1 MASLISFWLTF
12 GNLSS
17 WAFTGVTLF
26 ITVLN
31 SVTDPFGLILSL
43 LSFFTYLSSTL
54 DFYSSFGSLSPFA
67 SFLLTVAYFAL
78 RLAFMCSNLNSFFL
92 NLSKGVKFNIYS
104 SFAYTASI
112 EFKSYLDISYSR
124 SSRPLLSFR
133 YSSALALICF
143 NSRWALYLIF
153 STSRNFERSSFLLGD
168 MNGDLNLCLGNW
180 IFMHCVLLRVLTAMV
195 DLMSAPYFW
204 AISGRHVWKLHR
216 RGLLA
221 GCWNVPSEVSSFIIA
236 LSFQNMSYCSS

>member
-17 WAFTGVTLF
+17 WASTGVTLF

-31 SVTDPFGLILSL
+31 SVTDPFGLILICVLLSL
-43 LSFFTYLSSTL
+43 LSAIL
-54 DFYSSFGSLSPFA
+54 DFCSSFGSLSPFA
-67 SFLLTVAYFAL
+67 SFLLDVAYKLYYFAL

-104 SFAYTASI
+104 SFAYTSSI
-112 EFKSYLDISYSR
+112 DFKSYLITSYSR
-124 SSRPLLSFR
+124 WSRPLLPFW

-153 STSRNFERSSFLLGD
+153 SKSRNFERSSFLLGD
-168 MNGDLNLCLGNW
+168 TNGDLNLCLGNW
-180 IFMHCVLLRVLTAMV
+180 IFIHCVLLRVLTAFV
-195 DLMSAPYFW
+195 DLISAPYF
-204 AISGRHVWKLHR
+204 
-216 RGLLA
+216 
-221 GCWNVPSEVSSFIIA
+221 
-236 LSFQNMSYCSS
+236 

>member
-26 ITVLN
+26 IAVLN

-43 LSFFTYLSSTL
+43 LSAIL
-54 DFYSSFGSLSPFA
+54 DFCSSFGSLSPFA
-67 SFLLTVAYFAL
+67 SFLLKIVYFAL
-78 RLAFMCSNLNSFFL
+78 RLAFMCSNLNFFFL
-92 NLSKGVKFNIYS
+92 NLSDGVKFNICSSMAFTYS
-104 SFAYTASI
+104 TDFNFCLI
-112 EFKSYLDISYSR
+112 ISYSLWSR
-124 SSRPLLSFR
+124 SLFSFLN
-133 YSSALALICF
+133 SSILAFICS

-153 STSRNFERSSFLLGD
+153 SISRNFERSSFLLGD
-168 MNGDLNLCLGNW
+168 TNGDLNLCLGNW
-180 IFMHCVLLRVLTAMV
+180 IFMHCSLLRVLTAVV
-195 DLMSAPYFW
+195 DLISAPYFW

-236 LSFQNMSYCSS
+236 LSFQNMSCYSS